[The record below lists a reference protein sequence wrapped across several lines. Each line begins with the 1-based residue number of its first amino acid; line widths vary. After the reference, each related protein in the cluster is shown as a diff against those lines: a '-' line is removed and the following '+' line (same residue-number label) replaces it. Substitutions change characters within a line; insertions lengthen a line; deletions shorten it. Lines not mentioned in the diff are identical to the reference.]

1 MPDNDIGLIMCP
13 MWDASSPQLGI
24 PLLKA
29 HLNSVGYSAF
39 AFDLAIRLF
48 NASSGVS
55 RQALQDG
62 DGSLLTKPAFIH
74 QLYDEHAEVVDRCL
88 EELLDSGAKA
98 FGFSLYCSNLPAAL
112 TFAQR
117 LKLRDPSRRIIVGG
131 PECARLKEGYFRPF
145 GMERWFDIADAVVP
159 GEGEMALAD
168 LLERVRAGRF
178 RAAPGA
184 FVKQDGKFTW
194 GGPGRE
200 VRDLDSLPFADF
212 SDYRLADYTHPE
224 RLVTYMSRGCTRRC
238 AFCDVQFYWG
248 NYRSRTGRRVFD
260 DISYQLRAHPGVRS
274 FWFCDSVINADM
286 KELGAF
292 CDHMLAARSQGAPV
306 AKWRAHAIVRPEMTK
321 EFIGKMAAAGC
332 EELHLGVESGSQKV
346 LNLMRKGHDVRVAED
361 VLRNLHESGI
371 PATLLLMVGFP
382 GETEEDFQETLGFLR
397 RAGRYAARIS
407 PSESLTYVGIG
418 TDLHENAGR
427 RYGIDTT
434 SPLHS
439 DFWRTK
445 DGKNTFPERL
455 LRLERLCAEARRLG
469 LKLTDRAES
478 TSINAGRMR
487 AEYEEYLRVRRAERP
502 RSLGQKILAAIR
514 DPAGASRH
522 YYERGKR
529 FLRGRD
535 ERGNLI

>member
-168 LLERVRAGRF
+168 LLERVRAGTLSG
-178 RAAPGA
+178 RAWRIRQTGWEVHLGWAGTRSA
-184 FVKQDGKFTW
+184 GSGFV
-194 GGPGRE
+194 
-200 VRDLDSLPFADF
+200 
-212 SDYRLADYTHPE
+212 
-224 RLVTYMSRGCTRRC
+224 
-238 AFCDVQFYWG
+238 AFCRFFRLSAGGLYASGAIGHVYVAG
-248 NYRSRTGRRVFD
+248 V
-260 DISYQLRAHPGVRS
+260 HP
-274 FWFCDSVINADM
+274 
-286 KELGAF
+286 
-292 CDHMLAARSQGAPV
+292 
-306 AKWRAHAIVRPEMTK
+306 
-321 EFIGKMAAAGC
+321 
-332 EELHLGVESGSQKV
+332 
-346 LNLMRKGHDVRVAED
+346 
-361 VLRNLHESGI
+361 
-371 PATLLLMVGFP
+371 
-382 GETEEDFQETLGFLR
+382 
-397 RAGRYAARIS
+397 
-407 PSESLTYVGIG
+407 
-418 TDLHENAGR
+418 
-427 RYGIDTT
+427 
-434 SPLHS
+434 
-439 DFWRTK
+439 
-445 DGKNTFPERL
+445 
-455 LRLERLCAEARRLG
+455 
-469 LKLTDRAES
+469 
-478 TSINAGRMR
+478 
-487 AEYEEYLRVRRAERP
+487 
-502 RSLGQKILAAIR
+502 
-514 DPAGASRH
+514 
-522 YYERGKR
+522 
-529 FLRGRD
+529 
-535 ERGNLI
+535 